1 MLLVT
6 QEKGMERKCRKK
18 FIRKWTFVIFSSLNM
33 NSSPNVTFPREK
45 NAYILS
51 SPFFSLPLRKPN
63 TGKEEEIL

>member
-1 MLLVT
+1 
-6 QEKGMERKCRKK
+6 
-18 FIRKWTFVIFSSLNM
+18 M